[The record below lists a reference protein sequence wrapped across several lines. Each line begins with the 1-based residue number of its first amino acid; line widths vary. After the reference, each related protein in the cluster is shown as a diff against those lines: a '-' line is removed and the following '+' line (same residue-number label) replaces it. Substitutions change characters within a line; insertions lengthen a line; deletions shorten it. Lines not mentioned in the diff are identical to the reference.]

1 MIRFDLSIT
10 LDYTVL
16 SPSDFV
22 FIIQPTDTPYQRVTW
37 ERLCTEPQLP
47 VDEDVHGTP
56 PNRHLRLHSEPGPL
70 RVKYDA
76 IVDLV
81 HHFALPADL
90 REVPIAELPA
100 SVLQYVYPSRYC
112 QSDRLLEIARNE
124 FGTMEPGYA
133 RVEAIRHWVQ
143 TRTKFQVGSS
153 HPGTSALETY
163 QCGAGVCRDFS
174 HLMISMCRALNI
186 PARIATAIDYGADPS
201 LGPTDFH
208 CYVEAYLG
216 DRWYI
221 FDPSG
226 ISPRMGLIRIGTG
239 RDASEVAFATIFGT
253 VQWTM
258 PRISIRAEGDALNGI
273 VQPFRHD
280 YAVST
285 DCALCAPDEAVT
297 QLHDSAV
304 PNAGMATLRAEG
316 GAAAGGASA
325 G

>member
-1 MIRFDLSIT
+1 MIRFDLSIE

-16 SPSDFV
+16 TPSDFV
-22 FIIQPTDTPYQRVTW
+22 FITQPTNTPYQRVTW
-37 ERLCTEPQLP
+37 EALSTEPV
-47 VDEDVHGTP
+47 VDVQEELHGAP
-56 PNRHLRLHSEPGPL
+56 ANRHLRVRSEPGKF
-70 RVKYDA
+70 RIRYDA

-100 SVLQYVYPSRYC
+100 SVLSYIYPSRYC
-112 QSDRLLEIARNE
+112 QSDRLMEVALRE
-124 FGTMEPGYA
+124 FGAMAPGYA
-133 RVEAIRHWVQ
+133 RVEAIREWVQ
-143 TRTKFQVGSS
+143 KRTKFQVGSS

-163 QCGAGVCRDFS
+163 ECSTGVCRDFA

-186 PARIATAIDYGADPS
+186 PARIATGIDYGADPS

-216 DRWYI
+216 DRWYL

-226 ISPRMGLIRIGTG
+226 ISPRMGLLRIGTG
-239 RDASEVAFATIFGT
+239 RDASDVAFATIFGS

-258 PRISIRAEGDALNGI
+258 PKISIRAEGDALNGI
-273 VQPFRHD
+273 VEPFRHD

-285 DCALCAPDEAVT
+285 DCAGNEPDEAVA
-297 QLHDSAV
+297 QLHGPAGVPTSAYTGPQV
-304 PNAGMATLRAEG
+304 TDV
-316 GAAAGGASA
+316 
-325 G
+325 